1 MGDKQRAIELLA
13 AEYRKEGLY
22 GQVDHTYGAAA
33 RAAIAAITAAMCT
46 APVVVRL
53 LDLLQQWEQ
62 RAAKAHPSD
71 AMLINKHIRELGSVI
86 RGENLLNQRGVAVV
100 PNGPQ
105 VVPPAALGAHEVHP
119 EAVHAGIDLG
129 EAGES
134 LVAADAL
141 EHASGVRQNCDGS
154 ATAPEGFVMVPV
166 EPSLGVLASM
176 AIRRDHGLGCPGYYD
191 APVFGA
197 ENVGHQRRMEV
208 AIGEA
213 RQQYA
218 EVVGNGFYSLDREG
232 HYAGLAAR
240 PQGVKDV

>member
-62 RAAKAHPSD
+62 QAAKAHRSD

-119 EAVHAGIDLG
+119 EAIHAGIDLG

-154 ATAPEGFVMVPV
+154 ATAPGGFVLVPV
-166 EPSLGVLASM
+166 GVLRSIGGCAYAVSTNIDPRGYRWSE
-176 AIRRDHGLGCPGYYD
+176 AYLDEALPHIRAALAGCP
-191 APVFGA
+191 
-197 ENVGHQRRMEV
+197 
-208 AIGEA
+208 
-213 RQQYA
+213 
-218 EVVGNGFYSLDREG
+218 L
-232 HYAGLAAR
+232 
-240 PQGVKDV
+240 GVKDAT